1 MTGLLRVIMLVG
13 ALGTLIYML
22 RQISRSRMEIE
33 YSIFWALFSG
43 MLVLLGLFPQIAIRA
58 AIFAQ
63 IESPINAVFLII
75 IFVLIIK
82 LFGTTMRIS
91 KMQQQLTRM
100 AQHIA
105 LHEYK
110 EKQAEQPRT
119 NSENK

>member
-1 MTGLLRVIMLVG
+1 MTGVLRVIMLVG
-13 ALGTLIYML
+13 ALGTLLYML

-58 AIFAQ
+58 AKIAE
-63 IESPINAVFLII
+63 IESPINAIFLII

-82 LFGTTMRIS
+82 LFGTTMRVS
-91 KMQQQLTRM
+91 RMQQKLTRM

-110 EKQAEQPRT
+110 EEMQE
-119 NSENK
+119 SEPTEKK

>member
-1 MTGLLRVIMLVG
+1 MTGILRVIMLVG
-13 ALGTLIYML
+13 ALGTLLYML

-58 AIFAQ
+58 AMIAG
-63 IESPINAVFLII
+63 IESPINAIFLII

-91 KMQQQLTRM
+91 RMQQQLTRM

-110 EKQAEQPRT
+110 EEQSQQEKT
-119 NSENK
+119 NKK